1 MLSIPDNIR
10 DGSWQSPEKV
20 NTWCDISSGT
30 LQKMYQDPL
39 PLTLAWPLQIL
50 RGHPALK
57 TELESHY
64 QSISDLTQSSM
75 KLSEMTPSHNS
86 GDYLPNPDIFC
97 KKAYLDSFCHHLNY
111 IVVDQGVVAI
121 TKASGLTSPTY
132 DAIIWIKT
140 WCHLQPPLSNQ
151 IHYLIILVG
160 DLSGVQPTASCTADR
175 RSNTWANQVVATM
188 HCTTCS
194 LRVVQLSRVILQ
206 TI

>member
-1 MLSIPDNIR
+1 MHFLLLNSAAYIIQSVSDTGCQHVWTMLSVPDNIR

-86 GDYLPNPDIFC
+86 GDYLPNPDLLQKGIFGFLLSPPQLHC
-97 KKAYLDSFCHHLNY
+97 SWSRSCSNY
-111 IVVDQGVVAI
+111 
-121 TKASGLTSPTY
+121 
-132 DAIIWIKT
+132 
-140 WCHLQPPLSNQ
+140 
-151 IHYLIILVG
+151 
-160 DLSGVQPTASCTADR
+160 
-175 RSNTWANQVVATM
+175 
-188 HCTTCS
+188 
-194 LRVVQLSRVILQ
+194 
-206 TI
+206 